1 MTASTAF
8 DLTGPLPSGRLALEA
23 SAGTGK
29 TFSLSSLVVRYVAES
44 GTTVDQFLVVTFTR
58 AAANELRDRTR
69 AALQGAQHALSGGA
83 PAANQTWMQVLLE
96 PASEIPVR
104 LARVEQALARFD
116 DLTITTIHGFCHL
129 TLTQL
134 GLRGGADP
142 QATLVENMSSIVGEV
157 CRDLVVTE
165 LADDP
170 GVLNTTRG
178 EKKIISPRQA
188 ETELVS
194 IASTMLNNP
203 GAAVEPSSS
212 TADDRARRWLRLAAT
227 AGREIARR
235 QRSRGEIGYDSLVT
249 GLHAALADERLGT
262 AVAQQLGQ
270 RHTVVLVDEF
280 QDTDDRQWQVFD
292 RAFSQ
297 GTLITVGDP
306 KQAIYRFRGADVHAY
321 LRSVQDV
328 PLQRLSTN
336 FRSDARVLE
345 GIAEVFKG
353 ATLGH
358 EAIAFSPV
366 EARPDA
372 PATSLRRDGHPLAG
386 AAVQLRVVQPHES
399 LRTRGGRELGMP
411 HVRTLVLADL
421 VAQTIDLLDHVEI
434 DELGGP
440 RRVRPGDIAV
450 LVPSHAD
457 AENVAEAMRRAGI
470 PSVRTRTG
478 SVLATA
484 AAEQWRLLLA
494 ALAQPHQAPV
504 VRAAALG
511 WFLQTPVADLAPGN
525 PGADATLAVLQERA
539 ATMADRVRTA
549 GVAAF
554 YDEQKQETTLLRA
567 VLARQGGDRELTDL
581 DHIAELLADELH
593 GTASDPGQVLRVLDE
608 LIRTADERGESAMR
622 RIDSD
627 AHAVTITTIHA
638 AKGLEYPIVLLPFSF
653 KAPPFVR
660 TPYSYV
666 GAGGERTLDVASS
679 VQWDGGLAADD
690 DATSR
695 SLQETR
701 KQSATE
707 ERDGDELRL
716 LYVALTRAKH
726 RAVVWW
732 ASSQYAATSAL
743 GRVLLDRL
751 GDAVLNTPTRRELK
765 PRGGIKIDKPG
776 FFTDSPDTALD
787 KITWLASSSNGTVDL
802 AMVSHDSQPVQWD
815 GRAQAIPPTLA
826 LADRRGRQV
835 VADGSWQ
842 RWSFSRIGSTLESI
856 ALGAGRPLATHG
868 EDRAA
873 ERGGNDEPADP
884 AEEIVVRDETVE
896 TAPQLQLAV
905 GPIAHL
911 APIPGGTRFGTF
923 VHGVLEHV
931 DFSSPSIEADLAS
944 LVVEHA
950 HRDGLDVPTGDV
962 TAGLLAAIETPMGP
976 LFGGRS
982 LRTIPA
988 RDRLAELT
996 FDFPIA
1002 SRFTAGSIGDALLAT
1017 LHPSDRL
1024 RPFALQLAGDLRTID
1039 MSGWMHGSIDAVFRL
1054 HDDPD
1059 PTDPDPTDPD
1069 PDDDPDDTGEIDEH
1083 PFRYVIVDY
1092 KTNRVH
1098 ELGTADPV
1106 AAYHPVRLVPAM
1118 EHSRYPLQA
1127 LIYSVALHRYLRW
1140 RLGDRYVPHDHLGG
1154 VGYLFV
1160 RGMVGPA
1167 TPTVHGVPHGV
1178 FSWRPPTTT
1187 ILELDRLFGRELA

>member
-1 MTASTAF
+1 MTDSAAF
-8 DLTGPLPSGRLALEA
+8 ELTGPLPSGRLALEA

-29 TFSLSSLVVRYVAES
+29 TFSLSSLVVRYIAES
-44 GTTVDQFLVVTFTR
+44 GTPVDQFLVVTFTR

-69 AALQGAQHALSGGA
+69 TALQDAYHVLSGGA
-83 PAANQTWMQVLLE
+83 VPAKQAWMRVLLA
-96 PASEIPVR
+96 PASDLSVR

-116 DLTITTIHGFCHL
+116 DLTITTIHGFCHQ

-142 QATLVENMSSIVGEV
+142 QATLVENMNSVVGEV
-157 CRDLVVTE
+157 CRDLIVTE
-165 LADDP
+165 LAEDP

-203 GAAVEPSSS
+203 GASVEPSSP
-212 TADDRARRWLRLAAT
+212 ADERAQRWLRLAAT
-227 AGREIARR
+227 AGHEIGRR

-262 AVAQQLGQ
+262 AVAHQLGQ
-270 RHTVVLVDEF
+270 RHTIVLVDEF

-321 LRSVQDV
+321 LRSVHDV

-336 FRSDARVLE
+336 YRSDARVLT

-358 EAIAFSPV
+358 EAIALSPV
-366 EARPDA
+366 HARPDA
-372 PATSLRRDGHPLAG
+372 PATSLRRDGRPIDG
-386 AAVQLRVVQPHES
+386 AAVQLRAVQPHES
-399 LRTRGGRELGMP
+399 LRTRGGKELGMP

-421 VAQTIDLLDHVEI
+421 VGQTIELLDNVEI
-434 DELGGP
+434 EDLGGP

-478 SVLATA
+478 SVLTTA

-511 WFLQTPVADLAPGN
+511 WFLATPVADLAPGN
-525 PGADATLAVLQERA
+525 PGADATLAALQERA
-539 ATMADRVRTA
+539 ATMADRVRSA

-554 YDEQKQETTLLRA
+554 YDEQKQETALLRT

-608 LIRTADERGESAMR
+608 MIRTADERGESAMR

-666 GAGGERTLDVASS
+666 GPGGERTLDVASS
-679 VQWDGGLAADD
+679 VQWDGGLAIDG

-701 KQSATE
+701 KQAATE

-726 RAVVWW
+726 RAVAWW

-751 GDAVLNTPTRRELK
+751 GDAVQNTPTLRSLK
-765 PRGGIKIDKPG
+765 PRGGTKLDKPE
-776 FFTDSPDTALD
+776 FFNDSPDRALE
-787 KITWLASSSNGTVDL
+787 KIRYLASSSTGAVDL
-802 AMVSHDSQPVQWD
+802 ALVSHDTEATHWAGRTQPE
-815 GRAQAIPPTLA
+815 RPTLA
-826 LADRRGRQV
+826 VAERHGRQV

-842 RWSFSRIGSTLESI
+842 RWSFSRIGTTLESN
-856 ALGAGRPLATHG
+856 ALGTGRPLATHA

-884 AEEIVVRDETVE
+884 ADEIVVRDETVE

-905 GPIAHL
+905 GPVAHL

-931 DFSSPSIEADLAS
+931 DFSSTSIEADLAA
-944 LVVEHA
+944 LVVEHS
-950 HRDGLDVPTGDV
+950 HRDGLDVPTDDV
-962 TAGLLAAIETPMGP
+962 TAGLLAAVKTPLGP

-982 LRTIPA
+982 LREIPA

-1002 SRFTAGSIGDALLAT
+1002 SRFTAGSIGDTLLAT

-1054 HDDPD
+1054 PD
-1059 PTDPDPTDPD
+1059 DPD
-1069 PDDDPDDTGEIDEH
+1069 PDDPDPDPDPDADPGIDAVDH

-1098 ELGTADPV
+1098 EPGTADPV
-1106 AAYHPVRLVPAM
+1106 AAYHPARLVPAM

-1167 TPTVHGVPHGV
+1167 TPTVHGVPHGL

-1187 ILELDRLFGRELA
+1187 ILELDRLFGREPA